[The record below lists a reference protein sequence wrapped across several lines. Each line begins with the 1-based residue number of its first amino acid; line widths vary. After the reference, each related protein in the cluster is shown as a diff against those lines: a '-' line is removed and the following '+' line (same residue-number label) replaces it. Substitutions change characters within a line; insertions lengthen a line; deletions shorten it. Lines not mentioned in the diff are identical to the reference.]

1 MFDKLISMTW
11 HLHWCPTSWIK
22 YPL

>member
-1 MFDKLISMTW
+1 MFDKWVSMAR

-22 YPL
+22 YLL